1 MWNMFKIN
9 QRNTRA
15 WSYFGPF
22 SSVSIVD
29 LKEVNDSLIVLVYV
43 IEILRQSILFQ
54 KIGNGAVIKHV
65 VGSTAERVY
74 WFFFHRYFWNSRRSK
89 K

>member
-1 MWNMFKIN
+1 MFKVN
-9 QRNTRA
+9 QKNTRT
-15 WSYFGPF
+15 WSYFAPF

-29 LKEVNDSLIVLVYV
+29 LEEVNDSLIVLVYV
-43 IEILRQSILFQ
+43 VEILRQSILFQ
-54 KIGNGAVIKHV
+54 KIDYGAVVKHV

-74 WFFFHRYFWNSRRSK
+74 WIFFYRYFWNSRRSK